1 MNFYVE
7 IWRENMKDY
16 LKENLSNEEK
26 AYIYGIIHKTALKY
40 IRNLYKIKNNEEFLE
55 DSINFNESL
64 FSVRDNDEILD
75 KILETKI
82 LKDINSLK
90 PYSAYEKEKII
101 EMLDNIAS
109 KSELNKYIKPLTSGE
124 KLVVFLL
131 YLENY
136 QVNEVSI
143 LLDISRMA
151 IWKRDKSIKSKIN
164 IVKENIKND

>member
-1 MNFYVE
+1 
-7 IWRENMKDY
+7 MKDY
-16 LKENLSNEEK
+16 LKESLSNDEK

-40 IRNLYKIKNNEEFLE
+40 IRNLYKIRNNEEFLE
-55 DSINFNESL
+55 DSVNFNESL

-101 EMLDNIAS
+101 EMLENIAS
-109 KSELNKYIKPLTSGE
+109 RSELNKYIKPLTSGE

-136 QVNEVSI
+136 QVNEVAI
-143 LLDISRMA
+143 LLNVSRMA

-164 IVKENIKND
+164 IVKENLKNEWYKI

>member
-1 MNFYVE
+1 
-7 IWRENMKDY
+7 MKDY
-16 LKENLSNEEK
+16 LKENLSNDEK

-64 FSVRDNDEILD
+64 FCVRDNDEILD

-109 KSELNKYIKPLTSGE
+109 RSELNKYVKPLTSGE

-136 QVNEVSI
+136 QVNEVAI
-143 LLDISRMA
+143 LLNISRMA
-151 IWKRDKSIKSKIN
+151 IWKRDKSIKAKIN
-164 IVKENIKND
+164 IVKEKKKNDWYKI

>member
-1 MNFYVE
+1 
-7 IWRENMKDY
+7 
-16 LKENLSNEEK
+16 
-26 AYIYGIIHKTALKY
+26 
-40 IRNLYKIKNNEEFLE
+40 
-55 DSINFNESL
+55 
-64 FSVRDNDEILD
+64 
-75 KILETKI
+75 
-82 LKDINSLK
+82 
-90 PYSAYEKEKII
+90 
-101 EMLDNIAS
+101 MLDNIAS

-151 IWKRDKSIKSKIN
+151 IWKRDKSIKAKIN

>member
-1 MNFYVE
+1 
-7 IWRENMKDY
+7 MKNY
-16 LKENLSNEEK
+16 LKENLSNDEK

-40 IRNLYKIKNNEEFLE
+40 IRNLYKIRNNEEFLE
-55 DSINFNESL
+55 DSVNFNESL
-64 FSVRDNDEILD
+64 ISVRDNDEILD

-101 EMLDNIAS
+101 EMLENIAS
-109 KSELNKYIKPLTSGE
+109 RSELNKYIKPLTSGE

-136 QVNEVSI
+136 QVNEVAI
-143 LLDISRMA
+143 LLNVSRMA

-164 IVKENIKND
+164 IVKENFKNEWYKI

>member
-1 MNFYVE
+1 
-7 IWRENMKDY
+7 MKNY
-16 LKENLSNEEK
+16 LKESLSNDEK

-40 IRNLYKIKNNEEFLE
+40 IRNIYRIKNNEEFFE
-55 DSINFNESL
+55 DSINLNKSFI
-64 FSVRDNDEILD
+64 SVCDNDEILD

-101 EMLDNIAS
+101 EMLDSITS
-109 KSELNKYIKPLTSGE
+109 KSGLDKYLKPLTSGE

-136 QVNEVSI
+136 QVNEVAI
-143 LLDISRMA
+143 LLNISRMA
-151 IWKRDKSIKSKIN
+151 IWKRDKSIKNKIN
-164 IVKENIKND
+164 KIKEKKENKKNDRYEI